1 MALPS
6 NATGWMANGTGGVN
20 YYVNGAPATN
30 TQFAQVTGANTG
42 YIEGGQFSS
51 SQNGISGGTYFT
63 PNGSGGANYYDSGG
77 NPISSAQYQGLGG
90 GTAPASTPITNV
102 NNAAPAEPA
111 VDPAVV
117 NAILGEI
124 AGLGGGL
131 SQSKS
136 NNQKSYNSTLGN
148 YNADAVAQ
156 TAKKD
161 ASLNTN
167 DLSYLVSQQESLVN
181 SAKLRQS
188 LLSTLIGM
196 GALNGSG
203 VGQANSTIGGALQTD
218 LTGANS
224 NYGTNANNILT
235 AMDSYTRQNEAR
247 KKSLKQTLTNANT
260 AADNSF
266 YVNKQDYLK
275 QLAGL
280 YPTGSTQGADFLRQ
294 AMSLGPQI
302 QATSNVPQYDF
313 TPITS
318 ASFNAPDL
326 AKYLAGTNQLS
337 VGGQDPNAGVGT
349 FSTIN
354 KKRTDLTAPLALTTG
369 N

>member
-1 MALPS
+1 MSVLATPSPDGGTNYFQDGRPITREQYAQLKPSVSAEALI
-6 NATGWMANGTGGVN
+6 TGNVQPAKNPIGLTAAPGEIADSTANGYNVTGG
-20 YYVNGAPATN
+20 G
-30 TQFAQVTGANTG
+30 
-42 YIEGGQFSS
+42 
-51 SQNGISGGTYFT
+51 
-63 PNGSGGANYYDSGG
+63 GSGDGTIDS
-77 NPISSAQYQGLGG
+77 ATL
-90 GTAPASTPITNV
+90 
-102 NNAAPAEPA
+102 
-111 VDPAVV
+111 

-124 AGLGGGL
+124 TGLSSGL
-131 SQSKS
+131 SQSKR

-148 YNADAVAQ
+148 YNADAAAQ
-156 TAKKD
+156 EAKKNE
-161 ASLNTN
+161 SLNTN
-167 DLSYLVSQQESLVN
+167 DLSYLASQQEALVN

-218 LTGANS
+218 LTGANT
-224 NYGTNANNILT
+224 NYSTNANNVLT
-235 AMDSYTRQNEAR
+235 AMDSYTKQNEAR
-247 KKSLKQTLTNANT
+247 KKALEQTLTNANT

-266 YVNKQDYLK
+266 ATNKQDYLK

-280 YPTGSTQGADFLRQ
+280 YPTGSAQGAEYLRQ

-313 TPITS
+313 SPINS
-318 ASFNAPDL
+318 ASFNAPEL

-337 VGGQDPNAGVGT
+337 VGGQDPNAGAGT
-349 FSTIN
+349 FYTTN